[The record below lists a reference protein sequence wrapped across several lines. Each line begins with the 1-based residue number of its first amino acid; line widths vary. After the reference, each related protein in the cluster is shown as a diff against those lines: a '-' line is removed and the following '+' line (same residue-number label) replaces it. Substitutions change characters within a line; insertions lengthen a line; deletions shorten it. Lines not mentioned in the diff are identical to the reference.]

1 MSNIYDGILRRLFEY
16 RTSLD
21 LNQADVGEIIE
32 KNQSQLSKIELGKTI
47 LSYEDLSK
55 LAEAGWDIDY
65 IIIEKEQAEWNTDIA
80 DSLDIT
86 DTELLRDIKDVLIW
100 GIEHALLQENDCIE
114 ADVDCEIKLIKVMKI
129 GDSSISLLS
138 ELRKATGILQQ
149 DMVEKLGVNIKKFRE
164 LERRIK
170 DPDAELLALIYQM
183 TFCRPSLF
191 LNQDDM
197 AGYLLNDLW
206 NKLSPKKQE
215 EVLSFV
221 NHAIS
226 LRGI

>member
-47 LSYEDLSK
+47 LSYEDISK

-65 IIIEKEQAEWNTDIA
+65 IIIEKKQEEWKVDIA
-80 DSLDIT
+80 DSLDIS
-86 DTELLRDIKDVLIW
+86 DTELLKDIKDVLIW

-114 ADVDCEIKLIKVMKI
+114 ADVACEIKLIKVMKI
-129 GDSSISLLS
+129 GDSSVSLLS

-206 NKLSPKKQE
+206 NKLSLEKQE